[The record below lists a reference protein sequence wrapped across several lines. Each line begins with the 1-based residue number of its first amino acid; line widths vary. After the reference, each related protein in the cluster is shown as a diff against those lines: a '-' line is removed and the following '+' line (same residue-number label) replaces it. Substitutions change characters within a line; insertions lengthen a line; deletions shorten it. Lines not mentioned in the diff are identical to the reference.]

1 MRYVG
6 EELQFIFSQLLL
18 NSDAVT
24 QPVEIA
30 YDVETEIAGIS
41 NQYQIIQIG
50 PGCLPERRGYYNLQG
65 AFFSPHS
72 GYVTS
77 LHL

>member
-30 YDVETEIAGIS
+30 YDVETEIAGNS
-41 NQYQIIQIG
+41 NQYQI
-50 PGCLPERRGYYNLQG
+50 CLLY
-65 AFFSPHS
+65 
-72 GYVTS
+72 TS
-77 LHL
+77 MRY